1 MAKRRKTRG
10 GISSK
15 FGLIIVLIAIIFFG
29 TNEAEKKNLFTGN
42 ENVSSDAV
50 YVHFIDVDQA
60 SATLIQSGDK
70 GILID
75 AGEDN
80 TGEALAE
87 YINSSGVEKLEYVV
101 ASHPHSDHIGGMV
114 DVFSEIPTAMVIM
127 PELTEI
133 NTPTTRVYE
142 NFLNA
147 ILDYDIEVELSE
159 VGEIYTLDGVTMTIF
174 GPVKQVEDL
183 NNMSVICKI
192 NANGTDIMVLGDAE
206 KQELSSVYEAVHGEY
221 KSDILVMGHH
231 GSATSVYDNMLD
243 DIDADIAIISC
254 GKDNKYSHPHK
265 EALSY
270 IYENDMTLYRTD
282 KDGTIVFKC
291 KENSYERVD

>member
-1 MAKRRKTRG
+1 MARKRKTKG

-15 FGLIIVLIAIIFFG
+15 FGLALVLILVIFFG
-29 TNEAEKKNLFTGN
+29 TNETEKQNIFTGN

-50 YVHFIDVDQA
+50 YVHFIDVEQA
-60 SATLIQSGDK
+60 SATLIQSGEK

-87 YINSSGVEKLEYVV
+87 YINSCGVEKLEYVV

-114 DVFSEIPTAMVIM
+114 DVLSEIPAGMIIM
-127 PELTEI
+127 PELSEI

-142 NFLNA
+142 KFLDA
-147 ILDYDIEVELSE
+147 VLDYDIEVELSK
-159 VGEIYTLDGVTMTIF
+159 VGELYSIDGVTMTVF

-192 NANGTDIMVLGDAE
+192 NANGTKIMVLGDAE

-231 GSATSVYDNMLD
+231 GSATSIYNSMLD
-243 DIDADIAIISC
+243 DIDADVAIVSC
-254 GKDNKYSHPHK
+254 GKDNKYGHPHK
-265 EALSY
+265 EALNY
-270 IYENDMTLYRTD
+270 INENDMTLYRTD
-282 KDGTIVFKC
+282 KEGTIVFKC
-291 KENSYERVD
+291 AENSYERVD